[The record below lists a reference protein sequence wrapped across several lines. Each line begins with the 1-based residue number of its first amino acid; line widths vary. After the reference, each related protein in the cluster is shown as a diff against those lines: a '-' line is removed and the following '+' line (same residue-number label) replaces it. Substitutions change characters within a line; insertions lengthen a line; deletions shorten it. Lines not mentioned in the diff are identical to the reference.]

1 MDYIDIFIKNDY
13 VNLKQIAESGQCFRW
28 KKMCPGRYFVI
39 SDGRAA
45 CFFQEKTGIRI
56 LCRSKDEEYFRR
68 YLDLDTDYGKVI
80 EQIDEKDDF
89 LTGAAQMGRGIRILR
104 QNLWEMIIS
113 FIISQR
119 NNIPRIM
126 KSIDTLCEKLGKK
139 IIFDYEGEYLVG
151 HAFPSPEEI
160 VGADLSEFKFGY
172 REKYIRQTAEDILEG
187 KFDLEEVKNAVEE
200 GKTPEQVK
208 EMLKQLKGV
217 GEKVASC
224 IQLFGLHQLEL
235 FPIDTWIAKVEK
247 TYYNGHFPVEKYK
260 DTAGIMQQYLFFR
273 VREDA
278 DKRAVLEMKREVNE
292 KAASKTSFKEE
303 MTEKIDKQTK
313 RKNEISPENNSLEE
327 NRLEKSRFKKDK
339 LEKIELK
346 ESKLK
351 KDKLE
356 EDGYKANRYNLS
368 GKMLYV
374 SDLDGTLLN
383 SEALLNEDVPERL
396 NRLIDKGLC
405 FTVATA
411 RTYATVNS
419 IVKDVHLTYP
429 MILMNGVM
437 LYDPVSK
444 SCINA
449 EIIERDSVEYIL
461 KGRKKFGV
469 TGFAY
474 ALSPEI
480 SEVTLESEIAL
491 NLEKNLKSGV
501 ASNLKKNSS
510 TGEENRIQKSGRK
523 MATYYEKIATEHMEK
538 FYVERRDV
546 YHKPFSKVEKLEDI
560 LGEDII
566 YFSICYEEE
575 VLRPFYEYLKKDE
588 KLNLNF
594 YKDVYGDGLWY
605 LEISH
610 KNASKY
616 HGVQKLRAILQPDAI
631 TGMGDNLNDIPL
643 FEACDRCCAV
653 GNAHKEVK
661 ERADYVLDTNLN
673 AGVVKFLE
681 EEMMY

>member
-13 VNLKQIAESGQCFRW
+13 INLKQIAESGQCFRW
-28 KKMCPGRYFVI
+28 KKMCSGRYFVI

-126 KSIDTLCEKLGKK
+126 KSIDALCEKLGEQ
-139 IIFDYEGEYLVG
+139 IVFDYEGEHLVG
-151 HAFPSPEEI
+151 YTFPAPEVI
-160 VGADLSEFKFGY
+160 AGADLSEFKFGY

-278 DKRAVLEMKREVNE
+278 DKRAVLEMKREV
-292 KAASKTSFKEE
+292 
-303 MTEKIDKQTK
+303 D
-313 RKNEISPENNSLEE
+313 
-327 NRLEKSRFKKDK
+327 
-339 LEKIELK
+339 
-346 ESKLK
+346 
-351 KDKLE
+351 
-356 EDGYKANRYNLS
+356 ANRYNLS

-474 ALSPEI
+474 ALSPKI
-480 SEVTLESEIAL
+480 SEETLESEIAS

-501 ASNLKKNSS
+501 ASNLKKNSN
-510 TGEENRIQKSGRK
+510 TGEDNRIQKSGRK

-616 HGVQKLRAILQPDAI
+616 HGVQKLRAMLQPDAI

-653 GNAHKEVK
+653 GNAHKKVK

>member
-13 VNLKQIAESGQCFRW
+13 INLKQIAESGQCFRW

-56 LCRSKDEEYFRR
+56 LCKSKDEAYFRR

-80 EQIDEKDDF
+80 EQIDKADAF
-89 LTGAAQMGRGIRILR
+89 LTGAAQMGKGIRILR
-104 QNLWEMIIS
+104 QDLWEMIIS

-126 KSIDTLCEKLGKK
+126 KSIDALCEKLGEK

-151 HAFPSPEEI
+151 YSFPSPEVI

-187 KFDLEEVKNAVEE
+187 KFDLEKVEKAVKIEE
-200 GKTPEQVK
+200 TPEKVK

-224 IQLFGLHQLEL
+224 IQLFGLHQLSL

-247 TYYNGHFPVEKYK
+247 LYYNGHFPVEKYK

-278 DKRAVLEMKREVNE
+278 DKRAVLEMKSETEE
-292 KAASKTSFKEE
+292 KAASKDTFKEE
-303 MTEKIDKQTK
+303 MVEKIDKQTK
-313 RKNEISPENNSLEE
+313 RKNEIS
-327 NRLEKSRFKKDK
+327 
-339 LEKIELK
+339 
-346 ESKLK
+346 
-351 KDKLE
+351 
-356 EDGYKANRYNLS
+356 
-368 GKMLYV
+368 MLYV

-383 SEALLNEDVPERL
+383 SNALLNEDVPERL

-437 LYDPVSK
+437 IYDPVNK

-474 ALSPEI
+474 ALSPET
-480 SEVTLESEIAL
+480 S
-491 NLEKNLKSGV
+491 
-501 ASNLKKNSS
+501 
-510 TGEENRIQKSGRK
+510 Q

-538 FYVERRDV
+538 FYIERRDV
-546 YHKPFSKVEKLEDI
+546 YHKPFSKVEQLEDI

-566 YFSICYEEE
+566 YFSICYDEE
-575 VLRPFYEYLKKDE
+575 VLRPFYEYLQRDE

-616 HGVQKLRAILQPDAI
+616 HGVQKLRAMLQPDAI

-643 FEACDRCCAV
+643 FEACDCCCAV
-653 GNAHKEVK
+653 GNAHEEVK

-681 EEMMY
+681 EEMKSL

>member
-13 VNLKQIAESGQCFRW
+13 INLKQIAESGQCFRW
-28 KKMCPGRYFVI
+28 KKMCLGRYFVI

-56 LCRSKDEEYFRR
+56 LCKTKDEEYFRR
-68 YLDLDTDYGKVI
+68 YLDLDMDYGKVI
-80 EQIDEKDDF
+80 EKIDKEDPF
-89 LTGAAQMGRGIRILR
+89 LTGAAQMGKGIRILR
-104 QNLWEMIIS
+104 QDLWEMIIS

-126 KSIDTLCEKLGKK
+126 KSIDALCEKLGEK
-139 IIFDYEGEYLVG
+139 IIFDYEGEY
-151 HAFPSPEEI
+151 I
-160 VGADLSEFKFGY
+160 VGYSFPAPEVIVRADLSEFKFGY
-172 REKYIRQTAEDILEG
+172 REKYIRKAAEDILEG
-187 KFDLEEVKNAVEE
+187 KFDLEEVKNEVEA
-200 GKTPEQVK
+200 GQTPERIK

-224 IQLFGLHQLEL
+224 IQLFGLHQLEM
-235 FPIDTWIAKVEK
+235 FPIDTWITKVEEM
-247 TYYNGHFPVEKYK
+247 YYNGHFPVKKYK

-278 DKRAVLEMKREVNE
+278 DKRAVLEMKNE
-292 KAASKTSFKEE
+292 TEEKDDSRNSF
-303 MTEKIDKQTK
+303 
-313 RKNEISPENNSLEE
+313 
-327 NRLEKSRFKKDK
+327 
-339 LEKIELK
+339 
-346 ESKLK
+346 
-351 KDKLE
+351 
-356 EDGYKANRYNLS
+356 NLS

-383 SEALLNEDVPERL
+383 SNALLNEDVPERL

-405 FTVATA
+405 FTIATA

-437 LYDPVSK
+437 IYDPVNK
-444 SCINA
+444 SCISA
-449 EIIERDSVEYIL
+449 EVINRESVEYIL
-461 KGRKKFGV
+461 EGRKKFGV

-474 ALSPEI
+474 ALSPET
-480 SEVTLESEIAL
+480 S
-491 NLEKNLKSGV
+491 
-501 ASNLKKNSS
+501 
-510 TGEENRIQKSGRK
+510 Q

-575 VLRPFYEYLKKDE
+575 VLRPFYEYLQKDE

-605 LEISH
+605 LEISN

-616 HGVQKLRAILQPDAI
+616 HGVQKLRAMLQPDAI

-653 GNAHKEVK
+653 GNAHKEVR

-681 EEMMY
+681 EEMNS

>member
-13 VNLKQIAESGQCFRW
+13 INLKQIAESGQCFRW

-56 LCRSKDEEYFRR
+56 LCREKDEEYFRK

-80 EQIDEKDDF
+80 GQIDKEDAF
-89 LTGAAQMGRGIRILR
+89 LTGAAQMGKGIRILR
-104 QNLWEMIIS
+104 QDLWEMIIS

-126 KSIDTLCEKLGKK
+126 KSIDALCEKLGEK
-139 IIFDYEGEYLVG
+139 IIFDYEGEYLAG
-151 HAFPSPEEI
+151 YSFPAPEVI

-187 KFDLEEVKNAVEE
+187 KFDLEEVKNAVENS
-200 GKTPEQVK
+200 KTPEQVK
-208 EMLKQLKGV
+208 EMLKRLKGV

-224 IQLFGLHQLEL
+224 IQLFGLHQLSL
-235 FPIDTWIAKVEK
+235 FPIDTWIDKVEK
-247 TYYNGHFPVEKYK
+247 MYYNGHFPVEKYK

-278 DKRAVLEMKREVNE
+278 DKRAVLEMKSETEE
-292 KAASKTSFKEE
+292 KAALKDSFKEE
-303 MTEKIDKQTK
+303 MAEKIDKQTK
-313 RKNEISPENNSLEE
+313 RKNEIS
-327 NRLEKSRFKKDK
+327 
-339 LEKIELK
+339 
-346 ESKLK
+346 
-351 KDKLE
+351 
-356 EDGYKANRYNLS
+356 
-368 GKMLYV
+368 MLYV

-383 SEALLNEDVPERL
+383 SNALLNEDVPERL

-437 LYDPVSK
+437 IYDPVNK

-480 SEVTLESEIAL
+480 LEETSK
-491 NLEKNLKSGV
+491 LEEDLDAGKARQS
-501 ASNLKKNSS
+501 
-510 TGEENRIQKSGRK
+510 QKSGRK

-546 YHKPFSKVEKLEDI
+546 YHKPFSKVEQLEDI

-566 YFSICYEEE
+566 YFSICYDEE
-575 VLRPFYEYLKKDE
+575 VLRPFYEYLQKDK

-616 HGVQKLRAILQPDAI
+616 HGVQKLRAMLQPDAI

-653 GNAHKEVK
+653 GNAHEEVK

-681 EEMMY
+681 EEMKS

>member
-39 SDGRAA
+39 SDGKAA

-126 KSIDTLCEKLGKK
+126 KSIDALCEKLGEQ
-139 IIFDYEGEYLVG
+139 IVFDYEGEHLVG
-151 HAFPSPEEI
+151 YTFPAPEVI
-160 VGADLSEFKFGY
+160 AGADLSEFKFGY

-247 TYYNGHFPVEKYK
+247 MYYNGHFPVEKYK

-278 DKRAVLEMKREVNE
+278 NKRAVLEMKREVN
-292 KAASKTSFKEE
+292 
-303 MTEKIDKQTK
+303 
-313 RKNEISPENNSLEE
+313 
-327 NRLEKSRFKKDK
+327 
-339 LEKIELK
+339 
-346 ESKLK
+346 
-351 KDKLE
+351 
-356 EDGYKANRYNLS
+356 ANRYNLS

-480 SEVTLESEIAL
+480 SEETLESEIAS
-491 NLEKNLKSGV
+491 NLEKNLKSEV
-501 ASNLKKNSS
+501 TSNLKKNSN
-510 TGEENRIQKSGRK
+510 TGENKQIQKSGRK

-616 HGVQKLRAILQPDAI
+616 HGVQKLRAMLQPDAI

-681 EEMMY
+681 EEMMS

>member
-13 VNLKQIAESGQCFRW
+13 IDLKQIAESGQCFRW
-28 KKMCPGRYFVI
+28 KKICPGRYFVI
-39 SDGRAA
+39 SDGRTA

-56 LCRSKDEEYFRR
+56 LCHEKDEEYFRK
-68 YLDLDTDYGKVI
+68 YLDLDTDYEKII
-80 EQIDEKDDF
+80 EQIDPEDRF
-89 LTGAAQMGRGIRILR
+89 LSGAAKMGKGIRILR
-104 QNLWEMIIS
+104 QNLWEMIVS

-126 KSIDTLCEKLGKK
+126 KSIDALCEKLGEK
-139 IIFDYEGEYLVG
+139 IVFNYEEEHLIGYS
-151 HAFPSPEEI
+151 FPGPE
-160 VGADLSEFKFGY
+160 VLAKADLSEFKFGY
-172 REKYIRQTAEDILEG
+172 REKYIRQTAEDILTG
-187 KFDLEEVKNAVEE
+187 KFELSVLQTAVAKGASPEE
-200 GKTPEQVK
+200 GK
-208 EMLKQLKGV
+208 EMLKKLHGV

-224 IQLFGLHQLEL
+224 IQLFGLHQLSL

-247 TYYNGHFPVEKYK
+247 MYYNGHFPVERYEGI
-260 DTAGIMQQYLFFR
+260 AGVMQQYLFFR
-273 VREDA
+273 VREEAEKRACLEVKA
-278 DKRAVLEMKREVNE
+278 DKMQKE
-292 KAASKTSFKEE
+292 KPEE
-303 MTEKIDKQTK
+303 I
-313 RKNEISPENNSLEE
+313 RKNVSKEVL
-327 NRLEKSRFKKDK
+327 RKQEK
-339 LEKIELK
+339 K
-346 ESKLK
+346 E
-351 KDKLE
+351 
-356 EDGYKANRYNLS
+356 YNLS

-383 SEALLNEDVPERL
+383 SDALLNEDVPKRL
-396 NRLIDKGLC
+396 NALIEQGLC

-419 IVKDVHLTYP
+419 IMKDVNLTCP

-437 LYDPVSK
+437 IYDPVKK
-444 SCINA
+444 SCIHA

-480 SEVTLESEIAL
+480 SEETLESEIAS

-501 ASNLKKNSS
+501 ASNLKKNSN
-510 TGEENRIQKSGRK
+510 TGEENQIQKSGRK

-560 LGEDII
+560 LEEDII

-594 YKDVYGDGLWY
+594 YKDVYGNGLWY

-616 HGVQKLRAILQPDAI
+616 HGVQKLRAMLQPDAI

-661 ERADYVLDTNLN
+661 ERAEYVLDTNLN

-681 EEMMY
+681 EEMMS

>member
-1 MDYIDIFIKNDY
+1 
-13 VNLKQIAESGQCFRW
+13 
-28 KKMCPGRYFVI
+28 
-39 SDGRAA
+39 
-45 CFFQEKTGIRI
+45 
-56 LCRSKDEEYFRR
+56 
-68 YLDLDTDYGKVI
+68 
-80 EQIDEKDDF
+80 
-89 LTGAAQMGRGIRILR
+89 
-104 QNLWEMIIS
+104 
-113 FIISQR
+113 
-119 NNIPRIM
+119 M
-126 KSIDTLCEKLGKK
+126 KSE
-139 IIFDYEGEYLVG
+139 VG
-151 HAFPSPEEI
+151 
-160 VGADLSEFKFGY
+160 
-172 REKYIRQTAEDILEG
+172 
-187 KFDLEEVKNAVEE
+187 
-200 GKTPEQVK
+200 
-208 EMLKQLKGV
+208 
-217 GEKVASC
+217 
-224 IQLFGLHQLEL
+224 
-235 FPIDTWIAKVEK
+235 
-247 TYYNGHFPVEKYK
+247 
-260 DTAGIMQQYLFFR
+260 
-273 VREDA
+273 
-278 DKRAVLEMKREVNE
+278 E

-339 LEKIELK
+339 
-346 ESKLK
+346 S
-351 KDKLE
+351 E
-356 EDGYKANRYNLS
+356 EARSEANRYNLS

-383 SEALLNEDVPERL
+383 TLDDLEDSV

-480 SEVTLESEIAL
+480 SEETLESEIAS

-501 ASNLKKNSS
+501 ASNLKKNSN
-510 TGEENRIQKSGRK
+510 TGEENQIQKSGRK

-560 LGEDII
+560 LDEYNDKLEDISDRFETDKKDGSKFFIEQMGIDKQMYLSTVVSTQEEVRLDEKNQNMLIQKIANLAGTGEDNVSYKKALIKLQEKIRDEIGTNKTSQKPINII
-566 YFSICYEEE
+566 
-575 VLRPFYEYLKKDE
+575 E
-588 KLNLNF
+588 K
-594 YKDVYGDGLWY
+594 
-605 LEISH
+605 EIVEINN
-610 KNASKY
+610 KIVETEKY
-616 HGVQKLRAILQPDAI
+616 R
-631 TGMGDNLNDIPL
+631 N
-643 FEACDRCCAV
+643 
-653 GNAHKEVK
+653 
-661 ERADYVLDTNLN
+661 
-673 AGVVKFLE
+673 
-681 EEMMY
+681 

>member
-13 VNLKQIAESGQCFRW
+13 INLKRIAESGQCFRW

-39 SDGRAA
+39 SDERAA

-56 LCRSKDEEYFRR
+56 LCGEKDEEYFRR

-80 EQIDEKDDF
+80 KQIDKEDVF
-89 LTGAAQMGRGIRILR
+89 LTSAAQMGKGIRILR
-104 QNLWEMIIS
+104 QDLWEMIIS

-126 KSIDTLCEKLGKK
+126 KSIDALCEKLGKEV
-139 IIFDYEGEYLVG
+139 IFDYEGEYLVG
-151 HAFPSPEEI
+151 YSFPTPEVI
-160 VGADLSEFKFGY
+160 VDADLAEFKFGY

-187 KFDLEEVKNAVEE
+187 KFDLKEVKKAVEE
-200 GKTPEQVK
+200 GRTPEQIK

-224 IQLFGLHQLEL
+224 IQLFGLHQLSL

-247 TYYNGHFPVEKYK
+247 MYYNGHFPVEKYK
-260 DTAGIMQQYLFFR
+260 DTAGIMQQYLFFK

-278 DKRAVLEMKREVNE
+278 DKRAVLEMKSVSEE
-292 KAASKTSFKEE
+292 KAVSKDSFKEE
-303 MTEKIDKQTK
+303 IDKQTK
-313 RKNEISPENNSLEE
+313 RTNEVPPENNNLEE
-327 NRLEKSRFKKDK
+327 SKSKKVRLED
-339 LEKIELK
+339 
-346 ESKLK
+346 
-351 KDKLE
+351 
-356 EDGYKANRYNLS
+356 NRYNLS

-383 SEALLNEDVPERL
+383 SNALLNEDVPERL

-437 LYDPVSK
+437 IYDPVNK

-449 EIIERDSVEYIL
+449 EIIERESVEYIL

-474 ALSPEI
+474 ALSPE
-480 SEVTLESEIAL
+480 
-491 NLEKNLKSGV
+491 
-501 ASNLKKNSS
+501 NS
-510 TGEENRIQKSGRK
+510 K
-523 MATYYEKIATEHMEK
+523 MATYYERIATEHMEK
-538 FYVERRDV
+538 FYVERRDI
-546 YHKPFSKVEKLEDI
+546 YHKPFSKVEQLEDI

-566 YFSICYEEE
+566 YFSICYNEEI
-575 VLRPFYEYLKKDE
+575 LRPFYEYLQKDE

-616 HGVQKLRAILQPDAI
+616 HGVQKLRAMLHPDAI

-653 GNAHKEVK
+653 GNAHEEVK

-681 EEMMY
+681 EEMMS

>member
-1 MDYIDIFIKNDY
+1 MDYIDIFIKNNY
-13 VNLKQIAESGQCFRW
+13 INLKQIAESGQCFRW

-56 LCRSKDEEYFRR
+56 LCREKDEEYFRR
-68 YLDLDTDYGKVI
+68 YLDLDIDYGKVI

-89 LTGAAQMGRGIRILR
+89 LIGAAQMGRGIRILR

-126 KSIDTLCEKLGKK
+126 KSIDALCEKLGEQ
-139 IIFDYEGEYLVG
+139 IVFDYEGEHLVG
-151 HAFPSPEEI
+151 YTFPSPEVI

-172 REKYIRQTAEDILEG
+172 REKYIRQTAENILEG
-187 KFDLEEVKNAVEE
+187 KFDLEEVKDAVDE

-247 TYYNGHFPVEKYK
+247 MYYNGHFPVEKYK

-278 DKRAVLEMKREVNE
+278 DKRAVLEMKSEVGE
-292 KAASKTSFKEE
+292 KAAS
-303 MTEKIDKQTK
+303 
-313 RKNEISPENNSLEE
+313 
-327 NRLEKSRFKKDK
+327 
-339 LEKIELK
+339 
-346 ESKLK
+346 
-351 KDKLE
+351 
-356 EDGYKANRYNLS
+356 
-368 GKMLYV
+368 
-374 SDLDGTLLN
+374 
-383 SEALLNEDVPERL
+383 
-396 NRLIDKGLC
+396 
-405 FTVATA
+405 
-411 RTYATVNS
+411 
-419 IVKDVHLTYP
+419 
-429 MILMNGVM
+429 
-437 LYDPVSK
+437 
-444 SCINA
+444 
-449 EIIERDSVEYIL
+449 
-461 KGRKKFGV
+461 
-469 TGFAY
+469 
-474 ALSPEI
+474 
-480 SEVTLESEIAL
+480 

-501 ASNLKKNSS
+501 ASNLKKNSN
-510 TGEENRIQKSGRK
+510 TGEENQIQKSGRK

-560 LGEDII
+560 LEEDII

-594 YKDVYGDGLWY
+594 YKDVYGNGLWY

-616 HGVQKLRAILQPDAI
+616 HGVQKLRAMLQPDAI

-661 ERADYVLDTNLN
+661 ERAEYVLDTNLN

-681 EEMMY
+681 EEMMS

>member
-1 MDYIDIFIKNDY
+1 MDYIDIFIKNNY
-13 VNLKQIAESGQCFRW
+13 INLKQIAESGQCFRW

-56 LCRSKDEEYFRR
+56 LCREKDEEYFRR
-68 YLDLDTDYGKVI
+68 YLDLDIDYGKVI

-89 LTGAAQMGRGIRILR
+89 LIGAAQMGRGIRILR

-126 KSIDTLCEKLGKK
+126 KSIDALCENLGEQ
-139 IIFDYEGEYLVG
+139 IVFDYEGEHLVG
-151 HAFPSPEEI
+151 YTFPSPEVI

-172 REKYIRQTAEDILEG
+172 REKYIRQTAENILEG
-187 KFDLEEVKNAVEE
+187 KFDLEEVKDAVDE

-247 TYYNGHFPVEKYK
+247 MYYNGHFPVEKYK

-278 DKRAVLEMKREVNE
+278 DKRAVLEMKSEVGE

-339 LEKIELK
+339 
-346 ESKLK
+346 S
-351 KDKLE
+351 E
-356 EDGYKANRYNLS
+356 EARSEANRYNLS

-383 SEALLNEDVPERL
+383 SDALLNEDVPERL

-480 SEVTLESEIAL
+480 SEETLESEIAS

-501 ASNLKKNSS
+501 ASNLKKNSN
-510 TGEENRIQKSGRK
+510 TGEENQIQKSGRK

-560 LGEDII
+560 LEEDII

-594 YKDVYGDGLWY
+594 YKDVYGNGLWY

-616 HGVQKLRAILQPDAI
+616 HGVQKLRAMLQPDAI

-661 ERADYVLDTNLN
+661 ERAEYVLDTNLN

-681 EEMMY
+681 EEMMS

>member
-13 VNLKQIAESGQCFRW
+13 INLKQIAESGQCFRW

-56 LCRSKDEEYFRR
+56 LCKEKDEEYFRK

-80 EQIDEKDDF
+80 GKIDKEDAF
-89 LTGAAQMGRGIRILR
+89 LTGAAQMGKGIRILR
-104 QNLWEMIIS
+104 QDLWEMIIS

-126 KSIDTLCEKLGKK
+126 KSIDALCEKLGEK

-151 HAFPSPEEI
+151 YSFPSPEVI

-187 KFDLEEVKNAVEE
+187 KFDLEEVKNAVKT
-200 GKTPEQVK
+200 GQTPEQVK

-224 IQLFGLHQLEL
+224 IQLFGLHQLSL
-235 FPIDTWIAKVEK
+235 FPIDTWIDKVEK
-247 TYYNGHFPVEKYK
+247 MYYNGHFPVEKYK

-278 DKRAVLEMKREVNE
+278 DKRAVLEMKSEVEE
-292 KAASKTSFKEE
+292 KAASKDAFKEE
-303 MTEKIDKQTK
+303 IAAKIDKQTK
-313 RKNEISPENNSLEE
+313 RKNGISPENKNLEE
-327 NRLEKSRFKKDK
+327 SKLEKSRLERAELEENILGKVELEENKSKKDK
-339 LEKIELK
+339 SEEARLE
-346 ESKLK
+346 
-351 KDKLE
+351 D
-356 EDGYKANRYNLS
+356 NRYNLS

-383 SEALLNEDVPERL
+383 SNALLNEDVPERL

-437 LYDPVSK
+437 IYDPVNK

-480 SEVTLESEIAL
+480 LEETSKLEEDL
-491 NLEKNLKSGV
+491 N
-501 ASNLKKNSS
+501 A
-510 TGEENRIQKSGRK
+510 GEARQSQKSGRK
-523 MATYYEKIATEHMEK
+523 MATYYERIATEHMEK

-546 YHKPFSKVEKLEDI
+546 YHKPFSKVEQLEDI

-566 YFSICYEEE
+566 YFSICYDEE
-575 VLRPFYEYLKKDE
+575 VLRPFYEYLQKDK

-616 HGVQKLRAILQPDAI
+616 HGVQKLRAMLQPDAI

-653 GNAHKEVK
+653 GNAHEEVK

-681 EEMMY
+681 EEMMS

>member
-13 VNLKQIAESGQCFRW
+13 INLKQIAESGQCFRW

-56 LCRSKDEEYFRR
+56 LCKEKDEEYFRR
-68 YLDLDTDYGKVI
+68 YLDLDTDYGEVLG
-80 EQIDEKDDF
+80 QIDKEDAF
-89 LTGAAQMGRGIRILR
+89 LTGAAQMGKGIRILR
-104 QNLWEMIIS
+104 QDLWEMIIS

-126 KSIDTLCEKLGKK
+126 KSIDALCEKLGEK

-151 HAFPSPEEI
+151 YSFPSPEVI

-187 KFDLEEVKNAVEE
+187 KFDLEEVKNAVEN

-208 EMLKQLKGV
+208 EMLKRLKGV

-224 IQLFGLHQLEL
+224 IQLFGLHQLSL
-235 FPIDTWIAKVEK
+235 FPIDTWIDKVEK
-247 TYYNGHFPVEKYK
+247 MYYNGHFPVEKYK

-278 DKRAVLEMKREVNE
+278 DKRAVLEMKSETEE
-292 KAASKTSFKEE
+292 KAASKDAFKEE
-303 MTEKIDKQTK
+303 TDKQTK
-313 RKNEISPENNSLEE
+313 RKNDIS
-327 NRLEKSRFKKDK
+327 
-339 LEKIELK
+339 
-346 ESKLK
+346 
-351 KDKLE
+351 
-356 EDGYKANRYNLS
+356 
-368 GKMLYV
+368 MLYI

-383 SEALLNEDVPERL
+383 SNALLNEDVPERL
-396 NRLIDKGLC
+396 NHLIDKGLC

-437 LYDPVSK
+437 IYDPVNK

-480 SEVTLESEIAL
+480 LEETSKLEEDL
-491 NLEKNLKSGV
+491 N
-501 ASNLKKNSS
+501 A
-510 TGEENRIQKSGRK
+510 GEARQSQKSGRK
-523 MATYYEKIATEHMEK
+523 MATYYERIATEHMEK

-546 YHKPFSKVEKLEDI
+546 YHKPFSKVEQLEDI

-566 YFSICYEEE
+566 YFSICYDEE
-575 VLRPFYEYLKKDE
+575 VLRPFYEYLQKDE

-616 HGVQKLRAILQPDAI
+616 HGVQKLRAMLQPDAI

-681 EEMMY
+681 EEMMS

>member
-13 VNLKQIAESGQCFRW
+13 INLKQIAESGQCFRW

-56 LCRSKDEEYFRR
+56 LCKEKDEEYFRR

-80 EQIDEKDDF
+80 EQIDKEDAF

-104 QNLWEMIIS
+104 QDLWEMIIS

-126 KSIDTLCEKLGKK
+126 KSIDALCEKLGEK
-139 IIFDYEGEYLVG
+139 IIFDYEGEYLEG
-151 HAFPSPEEI
+151 YSFPSPEVI

-172 REKYIRQTAEDILEG
+172 REKYIQQTAEDILSG
-187 KFDLEEVKNAVEE
+187 KFDLEEVKKAVEQE
-200 GKTPEQVK
+200 QAPEQVK

-224 IQLFGLHQLEL
+224 IQLFGLHQLSL

-247 TYYNGHFPVEKYK
+247 MYYDGHFPVEKYK

-278 DKRAVLEMKREVNE
+278 DKRAVLEMKSEAEE
-292 KAASKTSFKEE
+292 KADSRDSFKEE
-303 MTEKIDKQTK
+303 ITGTIEK
-313 RKNEISPENNSLEE
+313 
-327 NRLEKSRFKKDK
+327 
-339 LEKIELK
+339 
-346 ESKLK
+346 
-351 KDKLE
+351 
-356 EDGYKANRYNLS
+356 AALS

-383 SEALLNEDVPERL
+383 SNALLNEDVPERL

-437 LYDPVSK
+437 IYDPVNK

-480 SEVTLESEIAL
+480 SEVSSNAELT
-491 NLEKNLKSGV
+491 LKSE
-501 ASNLKKNSS
+501 SNARIKKSLNTSEDS
-510 TGEENRIQKSGRK
+510 QLQKPEQFQKAGRK

-566 YFSICYEEE
+566 YFSICYDEEA
-575 VLRPFYEYLKKDE
+575 LRPFYEYLQRDE

-616 HGVQKLRAILQPDAI
+616 HGVQKLRAMLQPDAI

-681 EEMMY
+681 EEMKSL

>member
-1 MDYIDIFIKNDY
+1 M
-13 VNLKQIAESGQCFRW
+13 
-28 KKMCPGRYFVI
+28 
-39 SDGRAA
+39 
-45 CFFQEKTGIRI
+45 
-56 LCRSKDEEYFRR
+56 
-68 YLDLDTDYGKVI
+68 I

-89 LTGAAQMGRGIRILR
+89 LIGAAQMGRGIRILR

-126 KSIDTLCEKLGKK
+126 KSIDALCEKLGEQ
-139 IIFDYEGEYLVG
+139 IVFDYEGEHLVG
-151 HAFPSPEEI
+151 YTFPSPEVI

-172 REKYIRQTAEDILEG
+172 REKYIRQTAENILEG
-187 KFDLEEVKNAVEE
+187 KFDLEEVKDAVDE

-224 IQLFGLHQLEL
+224 IQLFGLHQLSL
-235 FPIDTWIAKVEK
+235 FPVDTWIAKVEEI
-247 TYYNGHFPVEKYK
+247 YYNGHFPVERYEGI
-260 DTAGIMQQYLFFR
+260 AGVMQQYLFFR
-273 VREDA
+273 VREEAEKRACLEVKA
-278 DKRAVLEMKREVNE
+278 DKNQKEKSEEIRKNVSKKVLKKQE
-292 KAASKTSFKEE
+292 KEE
-303 MTEKIDKQTK
+303 
-313 RKNEISPENNSLEE
+313 
-327 NRLEKSRFKKDK
+327 
-339 LEKIELK
+339 
-346 ESKLK
+346 
-351 KDKLE
+351 
-356 EDGYKANRYNLS
+356 YNLS

-383 SEALLNEDVPERL
+383 SDALLNEDVPKRL
-396 NRLIDKGLC
+396 NALIEQGLC

-437 LYDPVSK
+437 IYDPVNK
-444 SCINA
+444 SCIHA

-480 SEVTLESEIAL
+480 SEETLESEIAS

-501 ASNLKKNSS
+501 ASNLKKNSN
-510 TGEENRIQKSGRK
+510 TGEENQMQKSGRK

-560 LGEDII
+560 LEEDII

-594 YKDVYGDGLWY
+594 YKDVYGNGLWY

-616 HGVQKLRAILQPDAI
+616 HGVQKLRAMLQPDAI

-661 ERADYVLDTNLN
+661 ERAEYVLDTNLN

-681 EEMMY
+681 EEMMS

>member
-13 VNLKQIAESGQCFRW
+13 IDLKQIAESGQCFRW
-28 KKMCPGRYFVI
+28 KKICPGRYFVI

-56 LCRSKDEEYFRR
+56 LCHEKDEEYFRR
-68 YLDLDTDYGKVI
+68 YLDLDTDYEKII
-80 EQIDEKDDF
+80 EQIDSEDSF
-89 LTGAAQMGRGIRILR
+89 LSGAAKMGKGIRILR
-104 QNLWEMIIS
+104 QDLWEMIVS

-126 KSIDTLCEKLGKK
+126 KSIDALCEKLGEK
-139 IIFDYEGEYLVG
+139 IVFDYEEEYLIG
-151 HAFPSPEEI
+151 YSFPGPE
-160 VGADLSEFKFGY
+160 VLARADLSEFKFGY
-172 REKYIRQTAEDILEG
+172 REKYIRQTAKDVLTG
-187 KFDLEEVKNAVEE
+187 KFELSVLQTAVAKGISPEE
-200 GKTPEQVK
+200 GK
-208 EMLKQLKGV
+208 EMLKKLHGV

-224 IQLFGLHQLEL
+224 IQLFGLHQLSL
-235 FPIDTWIAKVEK
+235 FPVDTWIAKVEEI
-247 TYYNGHFPVEKYK
+247 YYNGHFPVERYEGI
-260 DTAGIMQQYLFFR
+260 AGVMQQYLFFR
-273 VREDA
+273 VREEAEKRACLEVKA
-278 DKRAVLEMKREVNE
+278 DKNQKE
-292 KAASKTSFKEE
+292 KPEE
-303 MTEKIDKQTK
+303 I
-313 RKNEISPENNSLEE
+313 RKNVSKEVL
-327 NRLEKSRFKKDK
+327 RKQEK
-339 LEKIELK
+339 K
-346 ESKLK
+346 E
-351 KDKLE
+351 
-356 EDGYKANRYNLS
+356 YNLS

-383 SEALLNEDVPERL
+383 SEALLNEDVPKRL
-396 NRLIDKGLC
+396 NALIEQGLC

-419 IVKDVHLTYP
+419 IMKDVNLTCP

-437 LYDPVSK
+437 IYDPVKK
-444 SCINA
+444 SCIHA

-480 SEVTLESEIAL
+480 SEETLESEIVS

-501 ASNLKKNSS
+501 TSNLKKNSN
-510 TGEENRIQKSGRK
+510 TGEDKQIQKSGRK

-616 HGVQKLRAILQPDAI
+616 HGVQKLRAMLQPDAI

>member
-13 VNLKQIAESGQCFRW
+13 IDLKQIAESGQCFRW
-28 KKMCPGRYFVI
+28 KKICPGRYFVI
-39 SDGRAA
+39 SDGRTA

-56 LCRSKDEEYFRR
+56 LCHEKDEEYFRK
-68 YLDLDTDYGKVI
+68 YLDLDTDYEKII
-80 EQIDEKDDF
+80 EQIDPEDRF
-89 LTGAAQMGRGIRILR
+89 LSGAAKMGKGIRILR
-104 QNLWEMIIS
+104 QDLWEMIVS

-126 KSIDTLCEKLGKK
+126 KSIDALCEKLGEK
-139 IIFDYEGEYLVG
+139 IVFNYEEEHLIGYS
-151 HAFPSPEEI
+151 FPGPE
-160 VGADLSEFKFGY
+160 VLAKADLSEFKFGY
-172 REKYIRQTAEDILEG
+172 REKYIRQTAEDILTG
-187 KFDLEEVKNAVEE
+187 KFELSVLQTAVAKGASPEE
-200 GKTPEQVK
+200 GK
-208 EMLKQLKGV
+208 EMLKKLHGV

-224 IQLFGLHQLEL
+224 IQLFGLHQLSL

-247 TYYNGHFPVEKYK
+247 MYYNGHFPVERYEGI
-260 DTAGIMQQYLFFR
+260 AGVMQQYLFFR
-273 VREDA
+273 VREEAEKRACLEVKA
-278 DKRAVLEMKREVNE
+278 DKMQKE
-292 KAASKTSFKEE
+292 KPEE
-303 MTEKIDKQTK
+303 I
-313 RKNEISPENNSLEE
+313 RKNVSKEVL
-327 NRLEKSRFKKDK
+327 RKQEK
-339 LEKIELK
+339 K
-346 ESKLK
+346 E
-351 KDKLE
+351 
-356 EDGYKANRYNLS
+356 YNLS

-383 SEALLNEDVPERL
+383 SDALLNEDVPKRL
-396 NRLIDKGLC
+396 NALIEQGLC

-419 IVKDVHLTYP
+419 IMKDVNLTCP

-437 LYDPVSK
+437 IYDPVKK
-444 SCINA
+444 SCIHA

-480 SEVTLESEIAL
+480 SEETLESEIAS

-501 ASNLKKNSS
+501 ASNLKKNSN
-510 TGEENRIQKSGRK
+510 TGEENQIQKSGRK

-560 LGEDII
+560 LEEDII

-594 YKDVYGDGLWY
+594 YKDVYGNGLWY

-616 HGVQKLRAILQPDAI
+616 HGVQKLRAMLQPDAI

-661 ERADYVLDTNLN
+661 ERAEYVLDTNLN

-681 EEMMY
+681 EEMMS

>member
-13 VNLKQIAESGQCFRW
+13 IDLKQIAESGQCFRW
-28 KKMCPGRYFVI
+28 KKICPGRYFVI
-39 SDGRAA
+39 SAEQAA

-56 LCRSKDEEYFRR
+56 LCREKDEEYFRR

-89 LTGAAQMGRGIRILR
+89 LIGAAQMGRGIRILR

-126 KSIDTLCEKLGKK
+126 KSIDALCEKLGEQ
-139 IIFDYEGEYLVG
+139 IVFDYEGEHLVG
-151 HAFPSPEEI
+151 YTFPAPEVI
-160 VGADLSEFKFGY
+160 AGADLSEFKFGY

-247 TYYNGHFPVEKYK
+247 MYYNGHFPVEKYK

-278 DKRAVLEMKREVNE
+278 DKRAVLEMKREV
-292 KAASKTSFKEE
+292 
-303 MTEKIDKQTK
+303 D
-313 RKNEISPENNSLEE
+313 
-327 NRLEKSRFKKDK
+327 
-339 LEKIELK
+339 
-346 ESKLK
+346 
-351 KDKLE
+351 
-356 EDGYKANRYNLS
+356 ANRYNLS

-383 SEALLNEDVPERL
+383 SDALLNKDVPERL

-437 LYDPVSK
+437 IYDPVSK

-480 SEVTLESEIAL
+480 SEETLESEIAS
-491 NLEKNLKSGV
+491 NLEKNLKSDV
-501 ASNLKKNSS
+501 TSNLKKNSS

-616 HGVQKLRAILQPDAI
+616 HGVQKLRAMLQPDAI